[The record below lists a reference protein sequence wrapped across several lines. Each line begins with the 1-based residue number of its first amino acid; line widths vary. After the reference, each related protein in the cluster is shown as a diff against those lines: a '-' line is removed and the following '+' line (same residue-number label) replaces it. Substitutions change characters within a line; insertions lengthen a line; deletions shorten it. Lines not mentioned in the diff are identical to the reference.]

1 MKVHTKLLHSVYDQ
15 CIQLVTKKKELDYNL
30 VFNKY
35 YYQIIFRALNF
46 TRNTEDIENCV
57 SGSKPFSCR

>member
-35 YYQIIFRALNF
+35 YYQITFRALNF
-46 TRNTEDIENCV
+46 T
-57 SGSKPFSCR
+57 SKKKKRTRLQFGV